1 MGMSKKGRKV
11 NKRCSTEL
19 LTTMNHRAQSHWE
32 HSEESCRI
40 QLRAEGAS
48 LEHFVL
54 TPLTVV
60 YVSKVLALVNSW
72 AAQPSKAL

>member
-19 LTTMNHRAQSHWE
+19 LTTMNHRAHSHWE

-40 QLRAEGAS
+40 QLRAEGLPDALACS
-48 LEHFVL
+48 L
-54 TPLTVV
+54 
-60 YVSKVLALVNSW
+60 VSLHGEGVFPACKLQLC
-72 AAQPSKAL
+72 L